1 MVRRVLAI
9 CGAILLLAGIG
20 LAIYLHSLNSS
31 ALASDKESKKDFL
44 CGTPLLCISGSGSTS
59 GQQAS
64 EVCPSSWSLD
74 ISQRVI
80 SQNDTLPLN
89 FVLSNQNDSRGC
101 TVTISLN
108 FPGFDPSPNTSTIML
123 NIPSHTTIKRTLWFL
138 TPKMAGQLY
147 VDANLEAPSKTTVSA
162 DSIGETQAITY
173 LLDEITIGINVRNV
187 LGVSPTIAA
196 WISLLSTIFGG
207 SSILLTIFSKLWDK
221 IYKGARNF
229 FRRKRNRAGPASTA
243 ISPPNLSNC
252 APTHVRRASPRKHA
266 IQYEQEISAIHRRVE
281 K

>member
-31 ALASDKESKKDFL
+31 ALASDKESEKGLL
-44 CGTPLLCISGSGSTS
+44 CGTPLLCISGSGNAS
-59 GQQAS
+59 GSLQAS

-108 FPGFDPSPNTSTIML
+108 SPGFDPSPNTSTIML
-123 NIPSHTTIKRTLWFL
+123 SIPPHATIKRTLWFL

-187 LGVSPTIAA
+187 LGVSPSIAA
-196 WISLLSTIFGG
+196 WISLLSTVFGG
-207 SSILLTIFSKLWDK
+207 SSIFLTVFSKLWDK

-243 ISPPNLSNC
+243 IAPPQS
-252 APTHVRRASPRKHA
+252 
-266 IQYEQEISAIHRRVE
+266 Q
-281 K
+281 